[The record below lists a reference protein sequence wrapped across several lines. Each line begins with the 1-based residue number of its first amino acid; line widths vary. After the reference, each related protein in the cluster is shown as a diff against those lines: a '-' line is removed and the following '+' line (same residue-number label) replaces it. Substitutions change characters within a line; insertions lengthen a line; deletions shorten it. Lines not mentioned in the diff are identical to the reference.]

1 MSLSFNTQGCPL
13 APNYQAQGL
22 KFQPSSQFKGKRI
35 RSFNHTEEYVPESVL
50 LLKKKLTVVSR

>member
-13 APNYQAQGL
+13 AQNYQAQGL
-22 KFQPSSQFKGKRI
+22 KFQPSPQFKGKRI